1 MQTDDFSP
9 WMVDLTFLNVNTLLF
24 LFFFKRFR
32 QALLASFVQDTELEI
47 LYYIFVRNINSRIFA
62 LKVTDYIAIVRG
74 FASSL
79 SLSLS
84 ERIKGS
90 RTRRVPRGGCRAA
103 GKCDAWADIFLFFSF
118 YRAEIGISNR
128 CTRTR
133 SLLYV
138 KVVALQTY
146 ATGRRQPVNP
156 IAEIRPGGRPP
167 GIHRQWFLSLSLP
180 LSFSFSQSSHSTS
193 GSSQTAATSSVS
205 CPC

>member
-24 LFFFKRFR
+24 LFFSKRFR
-32 QALLASFVQDTELEI
+32 HSQALLASFVQDTELEI

-138 KVVALQTY
+138 KVVAL
-146 ATGRRQPVNP
+146 
-156 IAEIRPGGRPP
+156 
-167 GIHRQWFLSLSLP
+167 
-180 LSFSFSQSSHSTS
+180 
-193 GSSQTAATSSVS
+193 
-205 CPC
+205 